1 MAMSEPVAVAVL
13 AKAPL
18 PGFAKTRLIAEL
30 GADGAA
36 LLQARLIAR
45 ALATAC
51 AAAIGPVTL
60 WATPDETHPVLRAKA
75 ADFGVALARQRDGDL
90 GARMLAAI
98 EAANAPALI
107 IGTDC
112 PALEPGHLRTAADI
126 LRAGV
131 DAVVIPAEDGGYT
144 LIGLRTPAPV
154 LFSDMPWSTPSVMD
168 ETRRRLTQLGMSW
181 REPATLWDVDL
192 PADLERLRRVGL
204 HDLIPPRDT

>member
-1 MAMSEPVAVAVL
+1 
-13 AKAPL
+13 
-18 PGFAKTRLIAEL
+18 
-30 GADGAA
+30 
-36 LLQARLIAR
+36 
-45 ALATAC
+45 
-51 AAAIGPVTL
+51 

-75 ADFGVALARQRDGDL
+75 ADFAVALARQRDGDL

-98 EAANAPALI
+98 EAANAPALV

-112 PALEPGHLRTAADI
+112 PALEPGHLRAAADI

-144 LIGLRTPAPV
+144 LIGLRAPAPA
-154 LFSDMPWSTPSVMD
+154 LFSDMPWSTPRVMD

-204 HDLIPPRDT
+204 HDLIPPRGT